1 MFYSNYFYLIII
13 SSSILYFI
21 FTVLSN
27 IILNLYSYNPDSNYD
42 MYFASR
48 LLGGELIF
56 TREFYD
62 KFPLV
67 SFLFIIPAQYKNIT
81 FWVAGNIF
89 LSLLASGALSVIIS
103 YIFHYYSNYS
113 ISLLMRLFIS
123 CFYLYLLSSIQGAFA
138 YINPLSASFY
148 IFFIYCILKSECKY
162 KNILFSN
169 RWFILASLC
178 ASLTISIR
186 PYYLLSILYI
196 LFWRMLLTKFSSGI
210 ISSTYYI
217 SSIIKFTFKFVSTY
231 GYFLFL
237 MCIWFFMFNIFPY
250 ILLNVSDSLFMGL
263 RMLLLDLKPN
273 NYFDTLYSQLLYFIH
288 IQLLVKFI
296 LIFSFAGLIFVIAF
310 RKTGFFINNKRLST
324 LPFIL
329 DSICMSFIP
338 IVFLEIMILSKHY
351 WPHYMQL
358 FIPNIVIFC
367 GLILCY
373 ICYSNAF
380 YLLIE
385 HVILRLIVFYKI
397 VFGTLLMI
405 YFNYIII
412 NIIKYKY
419 LLICVY
425 IIFVFQIFFELFH
438 NTIDT
443 VVFIQKQNDRE
454 YIMINTIR
462 DIRNQRQGAGLD
474 YDFLYTSNMF
484 SHWMLGESR
493 HGFPHAAHF
502 SAISQG
508 WFSNWNPRSVKPG
521 FPTTTDSLCRKI
533 TLSGPS
539 IVLVPKNSV
548 LFECMSSRPPI
559 NYSINGIFLDYD
571 GPVAVMFR
579 DISY

>member
-1 MFYSNYFYLIII
+1 
-13 SSSILYFI
+13 
-21 FTVLSN
+21 
-27 IILNLYSYNPDSNYD
+27 
-42 MYFASR
+42 
-48 LLGGELIF
+48 
-56 TREFYD
+56 
-62 KFPLV
+62 
-67 SFLFIIPAQYKNIT
+67 
-81 FWVAGNIF
+81 
-89 LSLLASGALSVIIS
+89 
-103 YIFHYYSNYS
+103 
-113 ISLLMRLFIS
+113 MRLFIIF
-123 CFYLYLLSSIQGAFA
+123 FYLYFLSSIQGSFA

-148 IFFIYCILKSECKY
+148 IFFIYCILKTEYKY
-162 KNILFSN
+162 KNIVFSN

-178 ASLTISIR
+178 ASVTISIR

-196 LFWRMLLTKFSSGI
+196 LFWRMLFTKFRSR
-210 ISSTYYI
+210 ISYSTDYF
-217 SSIIKFTFKFVSTY
+217 SSIINFIFKFVSTY

-237 MCIWFFMFNIFPY
+237 MCIWFIIFNIFPY
-250 ILLNVSDSLFMGL
+250 ILLNVSDSLLMGL

-273 NYFDTLYSQLLYFIH
+273 NYIDTLYSQILYFFHLPLI
-288 IQLLVKFI
+288 VKFI
-296 LIFSFAGLIFVIAF
+296 IIISLAGLTFVIAF
-310 RKTGFFINNKRLST
+310 RKIGFFINNIQ
-324 LPFIL
+324 LPTSLFVL
-329 DSICMSFIP
+329 DSICMSCIP

-358 FIPNIVIFC
+358 FVPNIVIFC
-367 GLILCY
+367 GLVLCY

-380 YLLIE
+380 HLLIE

-397 VFGTLLMI
+397 HFGIFLMI
-405 YFNYIII
+405 YFNYIISKI
-412 NIIKYKY
+412 RKFKYF
-419 LLICVY
+419 LICVY
-425 IIFVFQIFFELFH
+425 IIFVSQIFFELFY
-438 NTIDT
+438 NTIDSVT
-443 VVFIQKQNDRE
+443 FIQKQNDRE

-462 DIRNQRQGAGLD
+462 DIRNQRQGAGLG

-508 WFSNWNPRSVKPG
+508 WFSNWNPRSVMPG

-539 IVLVPKNSV
+539 IVLVPKNSA

-559 NYSINGIFLDYD
+559 NYSINDIFYDYD